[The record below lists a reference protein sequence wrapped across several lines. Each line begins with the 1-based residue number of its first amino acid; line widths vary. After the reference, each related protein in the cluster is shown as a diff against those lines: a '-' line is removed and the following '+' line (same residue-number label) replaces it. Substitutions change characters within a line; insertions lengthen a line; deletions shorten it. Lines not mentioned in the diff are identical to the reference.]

1 MFRKLGNRFMYGT
14 FDNFSYG
21 TFDNFSG
28 RACLRKKTLAALLIV
43 LALVCAGELFFLI
56 KWKGTE
62 EADLVPAKEAN
73 LKIPQ
78 VLI

>member
-1 MFRKLGNRFMYGT
+1 MSQVLKFYTKWKKKL
-14 FDNFSYG
+14 
-21 TFDNFSG
+21 
-28 RACLRKKTLAALLIV
+28 
-43 LALVCAGELFFLI
+43 LVCAGELFFLI

-78 VLI
+78 VSRSAGHFFVELSTINCDVVWCIT

>member
-1 MFRKLGNRFMYGT
+1 MSQVLKFYTKWKKKLLVCRV
-14 FDNFSYG
+14 S
-21 TFDNFSG
+21 
-28 RACLRKKTLAALLIV
+28 I
-43 LALVCAGELFFLI
+43 VCAGELFFLI

-78 VLI
+78 VSRSAGHFFVELSTINCDVVWCIT